1 MVWSQIMEVT
11 GCYVKDQELD
21 YIRPWGATLSSEMDK
36 KKAVLYSTH
45 FHFFS
50 LQKALI
56 FKVP

>member
-11 GCYVKDQELD
+11 RCYVKDQELD
-21 YIRPWGATLSSEMDK
+21 YIRPWGAMLSSEVDK
-36 KKAVLYSTH
+36 KKAVLYSAH
-45 FHFFS
+45 FHFF